1 MSEPKTVMPLI
12 SFENGVAQNWN
23 DLRATLNGV
32 EVTAIDSKV
41 DAQSMAALKKD
52 MKQVSDLI
60 KKSVKQNVKDYE
72 QELTERNGGLFA
84 VKDTADSI
92 IEDITEEQ
100 NTWNV
105 SRLKQLQPVLQKE
118 IDERNESYKLKTPLT
133 IKADWLKISN
143 FTATG
148 KPTGAL
154 TRLLNLEFVQAK
166 ALENEPPKLTEV
178 QEVKKAIKYEFS
190 KVWDD
195 IQDDGIYSGKDFKQ
209 MLSEIAK
216 QLNYG
221 RYDPIIVTKLISQ

>member
-1 MSEPKTVMPLI
+1 MNEPKTVMPLI

-32 EVTAIDSKV
+32 EVTTISSKV

-72 QELTERNGGLFA
+72 QELIERNGGLFA

-105 SRLKQLQPVLQKE
+105 GRLKQLQPVLQKE
-118 IDERNESYKLKTPLT
+118 IDERNESYQLKTPLT

-154 TRLLNLEFVQAK
+154 TKLLNLEFVQAK
-166 ALENEPPKLTEV
+166 VLESEPPKLTEV

-195 IQDDGIYSGKDFKQ
+195 IQDDDIYTGKDFKQ

-216 QLNYG
+216 QLN
-221 RYDPIIVTKLISQ
+221 

>member
-32 EVTAIDSKV
+32 EVTAISSKV
-41 DAQSMAALKKD
+41 DAQSMASLKKD

-72 QELTERNGGLFA
+72 QELIERNGGLFA

-105 SRLKQLQPVLQKE
+105 GRLKQLQPVLQKE
-118 IDERNESYKLKTPLT
+118 IDERNESYQLKTPLT

-154 TRLLNLEFVQAK
+154 TKLLNLEFVQAK
-166 ALENEPPKLTEV
+166 ALESEPPKLTEV

-190 KVWDD
+190 KLWGD
-195 IQDDGIYSGKDFKQ
+195 IQDDDIYTGKDFKQ

-216 QLNYG
+216 QLN
-221 RYDPIIVTKLISQ
+221 

>member
-32 EVTAIDSKV
+32 EVTTINSKV

-72 QELTERNGGLFA
+72 QELIERNGGLFA

-105 SRLKQLQPVLQKE
+105 GRLKQLQPVLQKE
-118 IDERNESYKLKTPLT
+118 IDERNESYQLKTPLT

-154 TRLLNLEFVQAK
+154 TKLLNLEFVQAK
-166 ALENEPPKLTEV
+166 ALESEPPKLTEV

-195 IQDDGIYSGKDFKQ
+195 IQDDDIYTGKDFKQ
-209 MLSEIAK
+209 MLAEIAK
-216 QLNYG
+216 QLN
-221 RYDPIIVTKLISQ
+221 

>member
-1 MSEPKTVMPLI
+1 MSDPKTVMPLI

-32 EVTAIDSKV
+32 EVTTISSKV

-72 QELTERNGGLFA
+72 QELIERNGGLFA

-105 SRLKQLQPVLQKE
+105 GRLKQLQPVLQKE
-118 IDERNESYKLKTPLT
+118 IDERNESYQLKTPLT

-154 TRLLNLEFVQAK
+154 TKLLNLEFVQAK
-166 ALENEPPKLTEV
+166 ALESEPPKLTEV

-195 IQDDGIYSGKDFKQ
+195 IQDDGIYTGKDFKQ

-216 QLNYG
+216 QLN
-221 RYDPIIVTKLISQ
+221 

>member
-1 MSEPKTVMPLI
+1 MPLI
-12 SFENGVAQNWN
+12 SFENGLAQNWN

-118 IDERNESYKLKTPLT
+118 IDERNESYQLKTPLT

-195 IQDDGIYSGKDFKQ
+195 IQDEEIYTGKDFKQ

-216 QLNYG
+216 QLN
-221 RYDPIIVTKLISQ
+221 

>member
-32 EVTAIDSKV
+32 EVTTINSKV

-60 KKSVKQNVKDYE
+60 KKSVKQNVNDYE
-72 QELTERNGGLFA
+72 QELIERNGGLFA

-105 SRLKQLQPVLQKE
+105 GRLKQLQPVLQKE
-118 IDERNESYKLKTPLT
+118 IDERNESYQLKTPLT

-154 TRLLNLEFVQAK
+154 TKLLNLEFVQAK
-166 ALENEPPKLTEV
+166 ALESEPPKLTEV
-178 QEVKKAIKYEFS
+178 QEVKRAIKYEFS
-190 KVWDD
+190 KLWDD
-195 IQDDGIYSGKDFKQ
+195 IQDDDIYTGKDFKQ

-216 QLNYG
+216 QLN
-221 RYDPIIVTKLISQ
+221 

>member
-32 EVTAIDSKV
+32 EVTTINSKV

-72 QELTERNGGLFA
+72 QELIERNGGLFA

-100 NTWNV
+100 NTWSV
-105 SRLKQLQPVLQKE
+105 GRLKQLQPVLQKE
-118 IDERNESYKLKTPLT
+118 IDERNESYQLKTPLT

-154 TRLLNLEFVQAK
+154 TKLLNLEFVQAK
-166 ALENEPPKLTEV
+166 ALESEPPKLTEV

-195 IQDDGIYSGKDFKQ
+195 IQDDDIYTGKDFKQ

-216 QLNYG
+216 QLN
-221 RYDPIIVTKLISQ
+221 

>member
-32 EVTAIDSKV
+32 EVTTISSKV
-41 DAQSMAALKKD
+41 DAQSMATLKKD

-72 QELTERNGGLFA
+72 QELIERNGGLFA

-105 SRLKQLQPVLQKE
+105 GRLKQLQPVLQKE
-118 IDERNESYKLKTPLT
+118 IDERNESYQLKTPLT

-154 TRLLNLEFVQAK
+154 TKLLNLEFVQAK
-166 ALENEPPKLTEV
+166 ALESEPPKLTEV
-178 QEVKKAIKYEFS
+178 QEVKRAIKYEFS

-195 IQDDGIYSGKDFKQ
+195 IQDDGIYTGKDFKQ
-209 MLSEIAK
+209 VLSEIAK
-216 QLNYG
+216 QLN
-221 RYDPIIVTKLISQ
+221 

>member
-32 EVTAIDSKV
+32 EVTTISSKV
-41 DAQSMAALKKD
+41 DAQSMASLKKD

-60 KKSVKQNVKDYE
+60 KKSVKQNVKEYE
-72 QELTERNGGLFA
+72 EELTERNGGLFA

-105 SRLKQLQPVLQKE
+105 GRLKQLQPVLQKE
-118 IDERNESYKLKTPLT
+118 IDERNESYQLKTPLT
-133 IKADWLKISN
+133 IKADWLRISN

-154 TRLLNLEFVQAK
+154 TKLLNLEFVQAK
-166 ALENEPPKLTEV
+166 ALESEPPKLTEV

-195 IQDDGIYSGKDFKQ
+195 IQDDDIYTGKDFKQ

-216 QLNYG
+216 QLN
-221 RYDPIIVTKLISQ
+221 

>member
-1 MSEPKTVMPLI
+1 MPLI

-32 EVTAIDSKV
+32 EVTSIDSKV

-118 IDERNESYKLKTPLT
+118 IDERNESYQLKTPLT

-166 ALENEPPKLTEV
+166 ALDNEPPKLTEV

-195 IQDDGIYSGKDFKQ
+195 IQDEEIYTGKDFKR

-216 QLNYG
+216 QLN
-221 RYDPIIVTKLISQ
+221 

>member
-32 EVTAIDSKV
+32 EVTTISSKV
-41 DAQSMAALKKD
+41 DAQSMASLKKD

-72 QELTERNGGLFA
+72 QELIERNGGLFA

-105 SRLKQLQPVLQKE
+105 GRLKQLQPVLQKE
-118 IDERNESYKLKTPLT
+118 IDERNESYQLKTPLT

-148 KPTGAL
+148 KPTGSL
-154 TRLLNLEFVQAK
+154 TKLLNLEFVQAK
-166 ALENEPPKLTEV
+166 ALESEPPKLTEV

-195 IQDDGIYSGKDFKQ
+195 IEDDGIYTGKDFKQ

-216 QLNYG
+216 QLN
-221 RYDPIIVTKLISQ
+221 

>member
-1 MSEPKTVMPLI
+1 MSEPKTLMPLI

-32 EVTAIDSKV
+32 EVTTISSKV
-41 DAQSMAALKKD
+41 DAQSMASLKKD

-72 QELTERNGGLFA
+72 QELIERNGGLFA

-105 SRLKQLQPVLQKE
+105 GRLKQLQPVLQKE
-118 IDERNESYKLKTPLT
+118 IDERNESYQPKTPLT

-154 TRLLNLEFVQAK
+154 TKLLNLEFVQAK
-166 ALENEPPKLTEV
+166 ALESEPPKLTEV

-190 KVWDD
+190 KLWDD
-195 IQDDGIYSGKDFKQ
+195 IQDDDIYTGKDFKQ

-216 QLNYG
+216 QLN
-221 RYDPIIVTKLISQ
+221 

>member
-32 EVTAIDSKV
+32 EVTAISSKV
-41 DAQSMAALKKD
+41 GAQSMASLKKD

-60 KKSVKQNVKDYE
+60 KKSVKQNVKEYE
-72 QELTERNGGLFA
+72 QELIERNGGLFA

-105 SRLKQLQPVLQKE
+105 GRLKQLQPVLQKE
-118 IDERNESYKLKTPLT
+118 IDERNESYQLKTPLT

-154 TRLLNLEFVQAK
+154 TKLLNLEFVQAK

-195 IQDDGIYSGKDFKQ
+195 IQDEEIYTGKDFKQ

-216 QLNYG
+216 QLN
-221 RYDPIIVTKLISQ
+221 

>member
-1 MSEPKTVMPLI
+1 MSEPKAVMPLI

-32 EVTAIDSKV
+32 EVTTISSKV
-41 DAQSMAALKKD
+41 DAQSMASLKKD

-72 QELTERNGGLFA
+72 QELIERNGGLFA

-105 SRLKQLQPVLQKE
+105 GRLKQLQPVLQKE
-118 IDERNESYKLKTPLT
+118 IDERNESYQLKTPLT

-154 TRLLNLEFVQAK
+154 TKLLNLEFVQAK
-166 ALENEPPKLTEV
+166 ALESEPPKLTEV

-195 IQDDGIYSGKDFKQ
+195 IQDDDIYTGKDFKQ

-216 QLNYG
+216 QLN
-221 RYDPIIVTKLISQ
+221 

>member
-1 MSEPKTVMPLI
+1 MNEPKTVMPLI

-32 EVTAIDSKV
+32 EVTTISSKV

-60 KKSVKQNVKDYE
+60 KKSVKQNVKEYE

-84 VKDTADSI
+84 IKDTADSI

-105 SRLKQLQPVLQKE
+105 GRLKQLQPVLQKE
-118 IDERNESYKLKTPLT
+118 IDERNESYHLKTPLT

-154 TRLLNLEFVQAK
+154 TKLLNLEFVQAK
-166 ALENEPPKLTEV
+166 ALESEPPMLTEV

-195 IQDDGIYSGKDFKQ
+195 IQDDDIYTGKDFKQ

-216 QLNYG
+216 QLN
-221 RYDPIIVTKLISQ
+221 

>member
-32 EVTAIDSKV
+32 EVTTINSKV

-72 QELTERNGGLFA
+72 QELIERNGGLFA

-105 SRLKQLQPVLQKE
+105 GRLKQLQPVLQKE
-118 IDERNESYKLKTPLT
+118 IDERNESYQLKTPLT

-143 FTATG
+143 FTATS

-154 TRLLNLEFVQAK
+154 TKLLNLEFVQAK
-166 ALENEPPKLTEV
+166 ALESEPPKLTEV
-178 QEVKKAIKYEFS
+178 QEVKRAIKYEFS
-190 KVWDD
+190 KLWDD
-195 IQDDGIYSGKDFKQ
+195 IQDDDIYTGKDFKQ

-216 QLNYG
+216 QLN
-221 RYDPIIVTKLISQ
+221 

>member
-105 SRLKQLQPVLQKE
+105 TRLKQLQPVLQKE
-118 IDERNESYKLKTPLT
+118 IDERNESYQLKTPLT

-195 IQDDGIYSGKDFKQ
+195 IQDDDIYTGKDFKQ

-216 QLNYG
+216 QLN
-221 RYDPIIVTKLISQ
+221 

>member
-32 EVTAIDSKV
+32 EVTTISSKV
-41 DAQSMAALKKD
+41 DAQSMASLKKD

-72 QELTERNGGLFA
+72 QELIERNGGLFA

-105 SRLKQLQPVLQKE
+105 GRLKQLQPVLQKE
-118 IDERNESYKLKTPLT
+118 IDERNESYQLKTPLT

-154 TRLLNLEFVQAK
+154 TKLLNLEFVQAK
-166 ALENEPPKLTEV
+166 ALESEPPKLTEV

-190 KVWDD
+190 KLWDD
-195 IQDDGIYSGKDFKQ
+195 IQDDDIYTGKDFKQ

-216 QLNYG
+216 QLN
-221 RYDPIIVTKLISQ
+221 

>member
-32 EVTAIDSKV
+32 EVTTISSKV

-72 QELTERNGGLFA
+72 QELIERNGGLFA

-105 SRLKQLQPVLQKE
+105 GRLKQLQPVLQKE
-118 IDERNESYKLKTPLT
+118 IYERNESYQLKTPLT

-154 TRLLNLEFVQAK
+154 TKLLNLEFVQAK
-166 ALENEPPKLTEV
+166 ALESEPPKLTEV

-195 IQDDGIYSGKDFKQ
+195 IQDDGIYTGKDFKQ

-216 QLNYG
+216 QLN
-221 RYDPIIVTKLISQ
+221 

>member
-32 EVTAIDSKV
+32 EVTTISSKV
-41 DAQSMAALKKD
+41 DAQSMASLKKD

-72 QELTERNGGLFA
+72 QELIERNGGLFA

-105 SRLKQLQPVLQKE
+105 GRLKQLQPVLQKE
-118 IDERNESYKLKTPLT
+118 IDERNESYQPKTPLT

-154 TRLLNLEFVQAK
+154 TKLLNLEFVQAK
-166 ALENEPPKLTEV
+166 ALESEPPKLTEV

-190 KVWDD
+190 KLWDD
-195 IQDDGIYSGKDFKQ
+195 IQDDDIYTGKDFKQ

-216 QLNYG
+216 QLN
-221 RYDPIIVTKLISQ
+221 

>member
-32 EVTAIDSKV
+32 EVTTISSKV
-41 DAQSMAALKKD
+41 DAQSMAALRKD

-72 QELTERNGGLFA
+72 QELIERNGGLFA

-105 SRLKQLQPVLQKE
+105 GRLKQLQPVLQKE
-118 IDERNESYKLKTPLT
+118 IDERNESYHLKTPLT

-154 TRLLNLEFVQAK
+154 TKLLNLEFVQAK
-166 ALENEPPKLTEV
+166 ALESEPPKLTEV

-195 IQDDGIYSGKDFKQ
+195 IQDDDIYTGKDFKQ

-216 QLNYG
+216 QLN
-221 RYDPIIVTKLISQ
+221 

>member
-1 MSEPKTVMPLI
+1 MPLI

-32 EVTAIDSKV
+32 EVTTISSKV
-41 DAQSMAALKKD
+41 DAQSMASLKKD

-72 QELTERNGGLFA
+72 QELIERNGGLFA

-105 SRLKQLQPVLQKE
+105 GRLKQLQPVLQKE
-118 IDERNESYKLKTPLT
+118 IDERNESYQLKTPLT

-154 TRLLNLEFVQAK
+154 TKLLNLEFVQAK
-166 ALENEPPKLTEV
+166 ALESEPPKLTEV

-190 KVWDD
+190 KLWDD
-195 IQDDGIYSGKDFKQ
+195 IQDDDIYTGKDFKQ

-216 QLNYG
+216 QLN
-221 RYDPIIVTKLISQ
+221 

>member
-32 EVTAIDSKV
+32 EVTTISSKV
-41 DAQSMAALKKD
+41 DAQSMASLKKD

-105 SRLKQLQPVLQKE
+105 GRLKQLQPVLQKE
-118 IDERNESYKLKTPLT
+118 IDERNESYHLKTPLT

-154 TRLLNLEFVQAK
+154 TKLLNLEFVQAK
-166 ALENEPPKLTEV
+166 ALESEPPKLTEV

-195 IQDDGIYSGKDFKQ
+195 IQDDDIYTGKDFKQ

-216 QLNYG
+216 QLN
-221 RYDPIIVTKLISQ
+221 

>member
-1 MSEPKTVMPLI
+1 MPLI

-23 DLRATLNGV
+23 DLRATLDGV
-32 EVTAIDSKV
+32 EVTTISSKV

-105 SRLKQLQPVLQKE
+105 GRLKQLQPVLQKE
-118 IDERNESYKLKTPLT
+118 IDERNESYQLKTPLT

-154 TRLLNLEFVQAK
+154 TKLLNLEFVQAK
-166 ALENEPPKLTEV
+166 ALESEPPKLTEV

-195 IQDDGIYSGKDFKQ
+195 IQDDDIYTGKDFKQ

-216 QLNYG
+216 QLN
-221 RYDPIIVTKLISQ
+221 

>member
-23 DLRATLNGV
+23 DLRATLNAV
-32 EVTAIDSKV
+32 EVTTISSKV
-41 DAQSMAALKKD
+41 DAQSMASLKKD

-72 QELTERNGGLFA
+72 QELIERNGGLFA

-105 SRLKQLQPVLQKE
+105 GRLKQLQPVLQKE
-118 IDERNESYKLKTPLT
+118 IDERNESYHLKTPLT

-154 TRLLNLEFVQAK
+154 TKLLNLEFVQAK
-166 ALENEPPKLTEV
+166 ALDSEPPKLTEV

-195 IQDDGIYSGKDFKQ
+195 IQDDDIYTGKDFKQ

-216 QLNYG
+216 QLN
-221 RYDPIIVTKLISQ
+221 

>member
-12 SFENGVAQNWN
+12 SFENSVAQDWN

-32 EVTAIDSKV
+32 EVTTISSKV

-60 KKSVKQNVKDYE
+60 KKSVKQNVKEYE

-84 VKDTADSI
+84 IKDTADSI

-105 SRLKQLQPVLQKE
+105 GRLKQLQPVLQKE
-118 IDERNESYKLKTPLT
+118 IDERNESYHLKTPLT

-154 TRLLNLEFVQAK
+154 TKLLNLEFVQAK
-166 ALENEPPKLTEV
+166 ALESEPPKLTEV

-195 IQDDGIYSGKDFKQ
+195 IQDDDIYTGKDFKQ

-216 QLNYG
+216 QLN
-221 RYDPIIVTKLISQ
+221 

>member
-32 EVTAIDSKV
+32 EVTTISSKV

-105 SRLKQLQPVLQKE
+105 GRLKQLQPVLQKE
-118 IDERNESYKLKTPLT
+118 IDERNESYQLKTPLT

-154 TRLLNLEFVQAK
+154 TKLLNLEFVQAK
-166 ALENEPPKLTEV
+166 ALESEPPKLTEV
-178 QEVKKAIKYEFS
+178 QEVKRAIKYEFS
-190 KVWDD
+190 KLWDD
-195 IQDDGIYSGKDFKQ
+195 IQDDDIYTGKDFKQ

-216 QLNYG
+216 QLN
-221 RYDPIIVTKLISQ
+221 

>member
-105 SRLKQLQPVLQKE
+105 SRLKQLKPVLQKE
-118 IDERNESYKLKTPLT
+118 IDERNESYQLKTPLT

-216 QLNYG
+216 QLN
-221 RYDPIIVTKLISQ
+221 

>member
-105 SRLKQLQPVLQKE
+105 GRLKQLQPVLQKE
-118 IDERNESYKLKTPLT
+118 IDERNESYQLKTPLT

-166 ALENEPPKLTEV
+166 AMENEPPKLTEV
-178 QEVKKAIKYEFS
+178 QEAKKAIKYEFS

-195 IQDDGIYSGKDFKQ
+195 IQDEEIYTGKDFKQ

-216 QLNYG
+216 QLN
-221 RYDPIIVTKLISQ
+221 

>member
-1 MSEPKTVMPLI
+1 MPLI

-32 EVTAIDSKV
+32 EVTAIDSKI

-60 KKSVKQNVKDYE
+60 KKSVKQNVKEYE

-105 SRLKQLQPVLQKE
+105 GRLKQLQPVLQKE
-118 IDERNESYKLKTPLT
+118 IDERNESYQLKTPLT

-154 TRLLNLEFVQAK
+154 TKLLNLEFVQAK
-166 ALENEPPKLTEV
+166 ALESEPPKLTEV

-190 KVWDD
+190 KLWDD
-195 IQDDGIYSGKDFKQ
+195 IQDDDIYTGKDFKQ

-216 QLNYG
+216 QLN
-221 RYDPIIVTKLISQ
+221 

>member
-1 MSEPKTVMPLI
+1 MNEPKTVMPLI

-32 EVTAIDSKV
+32 EVTTISSKV

-72 QELTERNGGLFA
+72 QELIERNGGLFA

-105 SRLKQLQPVLQKE
+105 GRLKQLQPVLQKE
-118 IDERNESYKLKTPLT
+118 IDERNESYHLKTPLT

-154 TRLLNLEFVQAK
+154 TKLLNLEFVQAK
-166 ALENEPPKLTEV
+166 ALESEPPKLTEV

-195 IQDDGIYSGKDFKQ
+195 IQDDDIYTGKDFKQ

-216 QLNYG
+216 QLN
-221 RYDPIIVTKLISQ
+221 

>member
-118 IDERNESYKLKTPLT
+118 IDERNESYQLKTPLT

-195 IQDDGIYSGKDFKQ
+195 IQDEEIYTGKDFKQ

-216 QLNYG
+216 QLN
-221 RYDPIIVTKLISQ
+221 

>member
-32 EVTAIDSKV
+32 EVTTISSKV

-72 QELTERNGGLFA
+72 QELIERNGGLFA

-105 SRLKQLQPVLQKE
+105 GRLKQLQPVLQKE
-118 IDERNESYKLKTPLT
+118 IDERNESYQLKTPLT

-154 TRLLNLEFVQAK
+154 TKLLNLEFVQAK
-166 ALENEPPKLTEV
+166 ALESEPPKLTEV
-178 QEVKKAIKYEFS
+178 QGVKRAIKYEFS
-190 KVWDD
+190 KLWDD
-195 IQDDGIYSGKDFKQ
+195 IQDDDIYTGKDFKQ

-216 QLNYG
+216 QLN
-221 RYDPIIVTKLISQ
+221 

>member
-32 EVTAIDSKV
+32 EVTTISSKV

-72 QELTERNGGLFA
+72 QELVERNGGLFA

-105 SRLKQLQPVLQKE
+105 GRLKQLQPVLQKE
-118 IDERNESYKLKTPLT
+118 IDERNESYQLKTPLT

-154 TRLLNLEFVQAK
+154 TKLLNLEFVQAK
-166 ALENEPPKLTEV
+166 ALESEPPKLTEV

-195 IQDDGIYSGKDFKQ
+195 IQDDDIYTGKNFKQ

-216 QLNYG
+216 QLN
-221 RYDPIIVTKLISQ
+221 

>member
-32 EVTAIDSKV
+32 EVTTISSKV

-72 QELTERNGGLFA
+72 QELIERNGGLFA

-105 SRLKQLQPVLQKE
+105 GRLKQLQPVLQKE
-118 IDERNESYKLKTPLT
+118 IDERNESYQLKTPLT

-154 TRLLNLEFVQAK
+154 TKLLNLEFVQAK
-166 ALENEPPKLTEV
+166 ALESEPPKLTEV

-195 IQDDGIYSGKDFKQ
+195 IQDDGIYTGKDFKQ

-216 QLNYG
+216 QLN
-221 RYDPIIVTKLISQ
+221 

>member
-23 DLRATLNGV
+23 DLRATLNGA
-32 EVTAIDSKV
+32 EVTVIDSKV
-41 DAQSMAALKKD
+41 DAQSMASLKKD

-105 SRLKQLQPVLQKE
+105 GRLKQLQPVLQKE
-118 IDERNESYKLKTPLT
+118 IDERNESYQLKTPLT
-133 IKADWLKISN
+133 IKADWLKINN

-154 TRLLNLEFVQAK
+154 TKLLNLEFVQAK
-166 ALENEPPKLTEV
+166 ALESEPPKLTEV

-190 KVWDD
+190 KLWDD
-195 IQDDGIYSGKDFKQ
+195 IQDDDIYTGKDFKQ

-216 QLNYG
+216 QLN
-221 RYDPIIVTKLISQ
+221 

>member
-32 EVTAIDSKV
+32 EVTAIHSKV

-105 SRLKQLQPVLQKE
+105 GRLKQLQPVLQKE
-118 IDERNESYKLKTPLT
+118 IDERNESYQLKTPLT

-154 TRLLNLEFVQAK
+154 TKLLNLEFVQAK
-166 ALENEPPKLTEV
+166 ALESEPPKLTEV

-195 IQDDGIYSGKDFKQ
+195 IQDDGIYTGKDFKQ

-216 QLNYG
+216 QLN
-221 RYDPIIVTKLISQ
+221 

>member
-1 MSEPKTVMPLI
+1 MSDPKTVMPLI
-12 SFENGVAQNWN
+12 SFENGVAQDWN

-32 EVTAIDSKV
+32 EVTTISSKV

-72 QELTERNGGLFA
+72 QELIERNGGLFA

-105 SRLKQLQPVLQKE
+105 GRLKQLQPVLQKE
-118 IDERNESYKLKTPLT
+118 IDERNESYHLKTPLT

-154 TRLLNLEFVQAK
+154 TKLLNLEFVQAK
-166 ALENEPPKLTEV
+166 ALESEPPKLTEV
-178 QEVKKAIKYEFS
+178 QEVKKAIEYEFS

-195 IQDDGIYSGKDFKQ
+195 IQDDDIYTGKDFKQ

-216 QLNYG
+216 QLN
-221 RYDPIIVTKLISQ
+221 

>member
-32 EVTAIDSKV
+32 EVTTINSKV

-72 QELTERNGGLFA
+72 QELIERNGGLFA

-105 SRLKQLQPVLQKE
+105 GRLK
-118 IDERNESYKLKTPLT
+118 
-133 IKADWLKISN
+133 
-143 FTATG
+143 
-148 KPTGAL
+148 
-154 TRLLNLEFVQAK
+154 
-166 ALENEPPKLTEV
+166 
-178 QEVKKAIKYEFS
+178 
-190 KVWDD
+190 
-195 IQDDGIYSGKDFKQ
+195 
-209 MLSEIAK
+209 
-216 QLNYG
+216 
-221 RYDPIIVTKLISQ
+221 

>member
-1 MSEPKTVMPLI
+1 MPLI

-32 EVTAIDSKV
+32 EVTTINSKV

-72 QELTERNGGLFA
+72 QELIERNGGLFA

-105 SRLKQLQPVLQKE
+105 GRLKQLQPVLQKE
-118 IDERNESYKLKTPLT
+118 IDERNESYQLKTPLT

-154 TRLLNLEFVQAK
+154 TKLLNLEFVQAK
-166 ALENEPPKLTEV
+166 ALESEPPKLTEV

-195 IQDDGIYSGKDFKQ
+195 IQDDDIYTGKDFKQ

-216 QLNYG
+216 QLN
-221 RYDPIIVTKLISQ
+221 